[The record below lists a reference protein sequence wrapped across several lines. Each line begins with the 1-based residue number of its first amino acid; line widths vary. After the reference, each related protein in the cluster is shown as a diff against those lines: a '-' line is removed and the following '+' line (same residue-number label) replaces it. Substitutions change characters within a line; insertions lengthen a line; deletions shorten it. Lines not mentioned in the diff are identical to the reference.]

1 MSYLKEYWAFQAKF
15 QQEFNMKLILTEE
28 QEFLR
33 DTAKDFAQER
43 TPITHFRSLRDN
55 NDQNLWDKDIWQE
68 MVNLGWSGI
77 LIPEEFG
84 GSNFGVAGISVILQE
99 CGKTLTPSP
108 LFSTGVLGAY
118 AISNFGTQEQKE
130 QYLPKIVNGQIT
142 TALAV
147 DESSHHDP
155 SKTSLTA
162 EKKDDK
168 YLLNGKKTFVIDG
181 ASADVLI
188 VLTRT
193 SGNSGELAGLTLFI
207 IDSNADGIN
216 KIKLDMADSR
226 NYANINFNDV
236 KCSNQDILGALESGG
251 ETVESILDI
260 GRIAISAEML
270 GNAESAF
277 ETTIEYLKQ
286 RKQFGVLIGT
296 FQALQHRAAAMFCE
310 IELTKSAVMAAVHG
324 ADERSNEL
332 QRLSSLTKTIAGE
345 TLHLVSNEAI
355 QMHGGIGVTDEY
367 DLGFFI
373 KRSRVAE
380 QIFGSST
387 YHTERYANLS
397 GF

>member
-1 MSYLKEYWAFQAKF
+1 
-15 QQEFNMKLILTEE
+15 MKLILTEE
-28 QEFLR
+28 QKFLR

-43 TPITHFRSLRDN
+43 TPITHFRALRDN
-55 NDQNLWDKDIWQE
+55 KDETLWDKDIWQE

-84 GSNFGVAGISVILQE
+84 GSNFGVAGISVVLQE
-99 CGKTLTPSP
+99 IGRTLTPSP

-118 AISNFGTQEQKE
+118 ALSNFGSQEQKE
-130 QYLPKIVNGQIT
+130 KYLPKIVSGEIT

-155 SKTSLTA
+155 SKTVFVA
-162 EKKDDK
+162 KKSNEG
-168 YLLNGKKTFVIDG
+168 YILNGKKTFVIDG

-193 SGNSGELAGLTLFI
+193 SGSSGELAGLTLFI
-207 IDSNADGIN
+207 VDSNSDDIN
-216 KIKLDMADSR
+216 RIKLDMADSR
-226 NYANINFNDV
+226 NYANIEFNDV
-236 KCSNQDILGALESGG
+236 NCNDESVLGAVESGG
-251 ETVESILDI
+251 ELVERILDI
-260 GRIAISAEML
+260 GRIAMAAEML
-270 GNAESAF
+270 GNTESAF

-296 FQALQHRAAAMFCE
+296 FQALQHRAAEMFCE
-310 IELTKSAVMAAVHG
+310 IELTKSAVMAAAHG
-324 ADERSNEL
+324 ADENSNEL
-332 QRLSSLTKTIAGE
+332 QRLSSLAKTMAGE

-380 QIFGSST
+380 QIFGSSM

>member
-1 MSYLKEYWAFQAKF
+1 
-15 QQEFNMKLILTEE
+15 MKLILTEE

-43 TPITHFRSLRDN
+43 TPVTHFRSLRDN
-55 NDQNLWDKDIWQE
+55 KDENLWDKDIWQE

-84 GSNFGVAGISVILQE
+84 GSDFGVAGISVILQE

-130 QYLPKIVNGQIT
+130 KYLPKIVSGEIT

-155 SKTSLTA
+155 CKTLFKA
-162 EKKDDK
+162 EQKGSDF
-168 YLLNGKKTFVIDG
+168 LLNGKKTFVIDG

-188 VLTRT
+188 ILART
-193 SGNSGELAGLTLFI
+193 SGNSGDLAGLTLFI
-207 IDSNADGIN
+207 VESNVDGIK

-226 NYANINFNDV
+226 NYANIEFNDV
-236 KCSNQDILGALESGG
+236 ECSNKSILGALESGG
-251 ETVESILDI
+251 ETVERILDI
-260 GRIAISAEML
+260 GRIAMSAEML

-277 ETTIEYLKQ
+277 ETTIDYLKQ

-296 FQALQHRAAAMFCE
+296 FQALQHRAAEMFCE
-310 IELTKSAVMAAVHG
+310 IELTKSAVMAAIHG
-324 ADERSNEL
+324 ADENSNEL
-332 QRLSSLTKTIAGE
+332 QRLSSLAKTIAGE
-345 TLHLVSNEAI
+345 TLNLVSNEAI

>member
-1 MSYLKEYWAFQAKF
+1 
-15 QQEFNMKLILTEE
+15 MKLILTEE

-33 DTAKDFAQER
+33 DTAKNFAQER
-43 TPITHFRSLRDN
+43 TPVAHFRALRDS

-130 QYLPKIVNGQIT
+130 QYLPKIVNGKIT

-168 YLLNGKKTFVIDG
+168 YILNGKKTFVIDG

-207 IDSNADGIN
+207 IDSNADGID
-216 KIKLDMADSR
+216 KTKLDMADSR

-251 ETVESILDI
+251 ETIESILDI

-332 QRLSSLTKTIAGE
+332 QRLSSLAKTVAGE

>member
-1 MSYLKEYWAFQAKF
+1 
-15 QQEFNMKLILTEE
+15 MKLILTEE

-43 TPITHFRSLRDN
+43 TPVTHFRSLRDN
-55 NDQNLWDKDIWQE
+55 KDENLWDKDIWQE

-84 GSNFGVAGISVILQE
+84 GSDFGVAGISVILQE

-118 AISNFGTQEQKE
+118 AISNFGTQDQKE
-130 QYLPKIVNGQIT
+130 KYLPKIVSGEIT

-155 SKTSLTA
+155 SKTLFKA
-162 EKKDDK
+162 EQKGSDF
-168 YLLNGKKTFVIDG
+168 LLNGKKTFVIDG
-181 ASADVLI
+181 ASADILVILA
-188 VLTRT
+188 RT
-193 SGNSGELAGLTLFI
+193 SGNSGDLAGLTLFI
-207 IDSNADGIN
+207 VESNADGIK

-226 NYANINFNDV
+226 NYANIEFNDV
-236 KCSNQDILGALESGG
+236 ECSNKSILGALESGG
-251 ETVESILDI
+251 ETVERILDI
-260 GRIAISAEML
+260 GRIAMSAEML

-277 ETTIEYLKQ
+277 ETTINYLKQ

-296 FQALQHRAAAMFCE
+296 FQALQHRAAEMFCE
-310 IELTKSAVMAAVHG
+310 IELTKSAVMAAIHG
-324 ADERSNEL
+324 ADENSNEL
-332 QRLSSLTKTIAGE
+332 QRLSSLAKTIAGE
-345 TLHLVSNEAI
+345 TLNLVSNEAI

>member
-1 MSYLKEYWAFQAKF
+1 
-15 QQEFNMKLILTEE
+15 MKLVLTEE

-43 TPITHFRSLRDN
+43 TPVTHFRSLRDN
-55 NDQNLWDKDIWQE
+55 KDENLWDKDIWQE

-84 GSNFGVAGISVILQE
+84 GSDFGVAGISVILQE

-130 QYLPKIVNGQIT
+130 KYLPKIVSGEIT

-155 SKTSLTA
+155 SKTLFKA
-162 EKKDDK
+162 EQKGSDF
-168 YLLNGKKTFVIDG
+168 LLNGKKTFVIDG
-181 ASADVLI
+181 ASADILVILA
-188 VLTRT
+188 RT
-193 SGNSGELAGLTLFI
+193 SGNSGDLAGLTLFI
-207 IDSNADGIN
+207 VESNADGIK

-226 NYANINFNDV
+226 NYANIEFNDV
-236 KCSNQDILGALESGG
+236 ECSNKSILGALESGG
-251 ETVESILDI
+251 ETVERILDI

-277 ETTIEYLKQ
+277 ETTIDYLKQ

-296 FQALQHRAAAMFCE
+296 FQALQHRAAEMFCE
-310 IELTKSAVMAAVHG
+310 IELTKSAVMAAIHG
-324 ADERSNEL
+324 ADENSNEL
-332 QRLSSLTKTIAGE
+332 QRLSSLAKTIAGE
-345 TLHLVSNEAI
+345 TLNLVSNEAI

>member
-1 MSYLKEYWAFQAKF
+1 
-15 QQEFNMKLILTEE
+15 MKLILTEE
-28 QEFLR
+28 QEFLK
-33 DTAKDFAQER
+33 DTAKNFAQER
-43 TPITHFRSLRDN
+43 TPVAHFRALRDN

-118 AISNFGTQEQKE
+118 AISNFGTQKQKE
-130 QYLPKIVNGQIT
+130 QYLSKIVNGEIT
-142 TALAV
+142 IALAV

-162 EKKDDK
+162 EKKDGN
-168 YLLNGKKTFVIDG
+168 YILNGKKTFVIDG

-207 IDSNADGIN
+207 IDSNADGID

-260 GRIAISAEML
+260 GRVAISAEML

-310 IELTKSAVMAAVHG
+310 IELTKSAVMAAAHG

-332 QRLSSLTKTIAGE
+332 QRLSSLAKTIAGE